1 MARSF
6 KGVDLNANL
15 ARLVP
20 HMEIA
25 DEYGGAL
32 QHLQTVWDNLI
43 LLGQLSGIGA
53 EMNGTRRAFSELAA
67 DLINQLGTEAFR
79 KCCRR

>member
-32 QHLQTVWDNLI
+32 QHLQSVWDNLI
-43 LLGQLSGIGA
+43 LLGQLSSIGA
-53 EMNGTRRAFSELAA
+53 E
-67 DLINQLGTEAFR
+67 
-79 KCCRR
+79 